1 MFRANNIL
9 QLPTRG
15 SVLLESTKSVPMLL
29 LMVLILLLVRS
40 LLIQFLHLYYLILEL
55 RIRSF
60 LLVMLIQMSYFF
72 KLCKNP

>member
-60 LLVMLIQMSYFF
+60 LLVMSIQMSYFF